1 VITQNASPAFSPC
14 LQQFQD
20 SVSLVAGVPFD
31 PFDDPGMKALSS
43 NNTNQRDANSA
54 DAVCL

>member
-1 VITQNASPAFSPC
+1 
-14 LQQFQD
+14 
-20 SVSLVAGVPFD
+20 VPFD